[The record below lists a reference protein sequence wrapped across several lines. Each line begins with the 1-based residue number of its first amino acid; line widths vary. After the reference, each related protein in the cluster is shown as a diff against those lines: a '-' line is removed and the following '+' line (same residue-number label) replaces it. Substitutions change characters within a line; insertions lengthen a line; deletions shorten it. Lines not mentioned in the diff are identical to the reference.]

1 MVKTP
6 RLLLFNDNIEADIED
21 MSHTINPLGNQETQL
36 SRSNNSLLCWFLG
49 RLFHILTVISWGAN
63 PDL

>member
-21 MSHTINPLGNQETQL
+21 MSQTINSGGK
-36 SRSNNSLLCWFLG
+36 SRD
-49 RLFHILTVISWGAN
+49 AAQ
-63 PDL
+63 PQ